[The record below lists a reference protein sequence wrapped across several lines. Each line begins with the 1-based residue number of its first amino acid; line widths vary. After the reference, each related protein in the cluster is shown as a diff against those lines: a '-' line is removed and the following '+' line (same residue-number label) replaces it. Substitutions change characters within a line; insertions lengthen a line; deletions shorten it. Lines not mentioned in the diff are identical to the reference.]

1 MLIVKPYGRSDA
13 DREAEAG
20 ALRRRL
26 LLRPEDAGPCE
37 IPDFAGK
44 RPELLVAQWISA
56 IDKIARKPA
65 GSKKPT
71 PEQRQLREALGGAA
85 WAVLKGKLPADRAD
99 ELEKLWRRK
108 LRPYGDGND
117 DRASGREKGRW
128 YARFAG
134 ATEPG
139 AVKEP
144 EAKKI
149 ARKIEEHLH
158 EAEYR
163 IDRGRPNKRQG
174 RIAARAE
181 SIAGNVA
188 APVRELPQTG
198 WADADLERYRKA
210 GDVAG
215 VIKCAAEGEETENR
229 RVGPAVAAKALH
241 GHYAKLFCGKNGE
254 LFSVAEAK
262 KREPGLF
269 ALHMAV
275 RDAYTRILK
284 NHGKDRPQHDPRRRK
299 VSALLPAD
307 MDALFRLAGAME
319 RNRKLDA
326 LVRLGKL
333 IHYEAAPIPNERPGD
348 GDEPVYAV
356 DRWPRNADIER
367 SRYRTSAGQ
376 SEIKR
381 NEAFVRVWRGVIAL
395 AQRTLTDWADP
406 DRDNDRDILG
416 SGEICK
422 ACGKKTFNEE
432 AYDARL
438 PILFGDRARLF
449 REKADGRVVLRL
461 ALEGWAALRNG
472 SFHFRGR
479 GAFARALREGLE
491 SQGDGAPEVVREL
504 LEKDIADRRE
514 RLVDS
519 LRAARVEYYWKRAR
533 VEALLG
539 AVAGGAPA
547 REASLPRFRRM
558 LDRAE
563 KAWRRK
569 PFALRLPGP
578 ENRRDME
585 ANPGRLARYI
595 VLKTLYERAFPR
607 WLEARDD
614 RALNGW
620 IGRAA
625 DRATEAARSINKDP
639 EAIARSAG
647 LVRLAKDKGIAELM
661 DRLARETAIEYRVQ
675 RGYASAPDKAREQA
689 KHIEDLRCDVVAQ
702 AFQAYLEEDGFVWT
716 LENPADGPLPEEKK
730 ADLDKIDRPPADG
743 GGAPEDWLARLYFL
757 IHLVPTD
764 AISGLQHQLRKWS
777 ILEPAPNPNVAS
789 VERIFELYLDMHDAK
804 FEGGEGLAGAE
815 ALKGLFASPEV
826 FRRVC
831 PQDADA
837 DSHVP
842 LRGLR
847 EMLRFGGN
855 EPRLMP
861 AFRTQ
866 PIDAPMVDE
875 IGKLEAPL
883 EGAGLSRVAGAH
895 EQREKL
901 HTLWVEKK
909 KLPRDDKA
917 AYREALDTV
926 VRHRHLAAHVR
937 LANHARLHR
946 LAMAVLARLADYAGL
961 WERDLYFTT
970 LALARLRGAEPSG
983 VFTAEKLESLKNGQ
997 IVEAL
1002 YVKNDQIDSEDKTA
1016 VKEELRRLF
1025 GKDFLDNR
1033 TGATGIRNRLAHFNM
1048 LQRKE
1053 NAPFDLT
1060 AAVNETRRLMAYD
1073 RKLKNAVSRSI
1084 IELLAREGLDLTWEM
1099 KDHGLGG
1106 ATVKSRQAVHLGE
1119 KDITEDLHGP
1129 AFVAM
1134 AAELFAGEALPSGG
1148 ARAPGKEDADR
1159 NARRGAGATRSGPA
1173 QTPPAR
1179 RAPFASGERIE
1190 AVLVEEKTK
1199 KGGWKAAVV
1208 VDGRRIVGDIFNSG
1222 KVPSDAAPGR
1232 AAELIVRVANPAN
1245 ASFEWPSQD
1254 VEARLAQPK
1263 APRRREWPKGGRR

>member
-188 APVRELPQTG
+188 APVRELPQTV

-284 NHGKDRPQHDPRRRK
+284 NHGKDRPQHDARRRK

-406 DRDNDRDILG
+406 AGNIDRDILG
-416 SGEICK
+416 DAETGK
-422 ACGKKTFNEE
+422 ACGEKFNEE
-432 AYDARL
+432 AFDNKL

-449 REKADGRVVLRL
+449 REKADGKDVLRL
-461 ALEGWAALRNG
+461 ALKGWAGLRNG
-472 SFHFRGR
+472 SFHFKGR
-479 GAFARALREGLE
+479 GGFVRALRAETE
-491 SQGDGAPEVVREL
+491 SLGDGAEKPVREL
-504 LEKDIADRRE
+504 LTTDRLQRRA
-514 RLVDS
+514 RLIES
-519 LRAARVEYYWKRAR
+519 LRAAHVEHYYDTGGL
-533 VEALLG
+533 EALLG
-539 AVAGGAPA
+539 AVVRGRSAQAP
-547 REASLPRFRRM
+547 LPRFRRV
-558 LDRAE
+558 LGRVE
-563 KAWRRK
+563 NAWRKGKDYR
-569 PFALRLPGP
+569 LRLPGP

-585 ANPGRLARYI
+585 AHPGRLARYI
-595 VLKTLYERAFPR
+595 ALKTLYERAFPS
-607 WLEARDD
+607 WLEDQDAKALNEWID
-614 RALNGW
+614 RAA
-620 IGRAA
+620 GRA
-625 DRATEAARSINKDP
+625 TKEACSINKDP
-639 EAIARSAG
+639 DAAARTAG
-647 LVRLAKDKGIAELM
+647 LVRLAKGEGIADFM
-661 DRLARETAIEYRVQ
+661 DRLAAETASEYRIQ
-675 RGYASAPDKAREQA
+675 RGYASDPDAARKQA

-764 AISGLQHQLRKWS
+764 AISGLRHQLRKWS

-1053 NAPFDLT
+1053 NASFDLT

-1099 KDHGLGG
+1099 KDHELGG
-1106 ATVKSRQAVHLGE
+1106 ATVKSRQAFHLGG

-1134 AAELFAGEALPSGG
+1134 AAELFAGEALLSGG
-1148 ARAPGKEDADR
+1148 THAPGKEDAAR

-1179 RAPFASGERIE
+1179 RAPFAPGERIE

-1222 KVPSDAAPGR
+1222 KVPSDAAPGL

-1245 ASFEWPSQD
+1245 ASFKWPSPD
-1254 VEARLAQPK
+1254 VKARLAKPK
-1263 APRRREWPKGGRR
+1263 ALRRRERPKGGRR